1 MTCFKS
7 ACETI
12 ISSPSKHQIKVN
24 KLSEVESKNWLKS
37 DINQKLV
44 GWSSGEIK
52 FGLDQDS
59 GKTNGLADK
68 VIDAFMIGI

>member
-1 MTCFKS
+1 M
-7 ACETI
+7 
-12 ISSPSKHQIKVN
+12 
-24 KLSEVESKNWLKS
+24 ESKNWLES
-37 DINQKLV
+37 DINQKSV

-68 VIDAFMIGI
+68 VIDAFMIGIQ